1 MIRLR
6 KETFGKNCMQIFQ
19 VVCSG
24 MFHIFIVQNKN
35 RIIDNPNSSLRFV

>member
-19 VVCSG
+19 VVYSG
-24 MFHIFIVQNKN
+24 MIHIFIVQKKN